1 MRNRIFLALA
11 LAAGAGG
18 CLSVGDAPVER
29 EMPDYGRLAWMLTLP
44 DKQRQSE
51 EELENIAHALR
62 YYELATGA
70 FPKEEEGLEKVL
82 PLLQDRPPAP
92 DLRDPWGRYY
102 LYVTPSEESYGTAG
116 IPRTGHLVYSRGPNG
131 LDEGGRGDDLS
142 NMP

>member
-1 MRNRIFLALA
+1 MRNRTLLALA

-18 CLSVGDAPVER
+18 CLASDEPVER
-29 EMPDYGRLAWMLTLP
+29 ERPDFGRIAWMLTLP
-44 DKQRQSE
+44 DKHRQCE
-51 EELENIAHALR
+51 EELENLAHALR

-82 PLLQDRPPAP
+82 ALLQDRPPAP

-102 LYVTPSEESYGTAG
+102 LYVTPGGDSYGTAG
-116 IPRTGHLVYSRGPNG
+116 IPKTGHLVYSRGANG
-131 LDEGGRGDDLS
+131 IDEGGRGDDQS